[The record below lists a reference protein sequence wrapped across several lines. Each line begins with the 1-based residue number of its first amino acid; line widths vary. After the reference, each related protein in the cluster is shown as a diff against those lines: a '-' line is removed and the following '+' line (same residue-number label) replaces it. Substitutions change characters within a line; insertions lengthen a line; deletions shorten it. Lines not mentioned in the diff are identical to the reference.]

1 MKTVLLAYGR
11 DQDGAAVETLLAAR
25 GHRVLRSRSGTEALE
40 TVRREQPE
48 VLVADVMLPR
58 LDGFALCRRIKE
70 DDLLRHLP
78 VLLHSF
84 RVEGPKYEAFA
95 AEVGAERFLPNGVP
109 LEELARLVDEAQA
122 SAPDPAE
129 DLVAANRRLV
139 DANLELEQSRRE
151 ALEAATALEQRNREL
166 TEAVGQA
173 RADAER
179 VTRERTERA
188 ALDREDL
195 ERLQTR
201 IRELEVAQQR
211 LLETEQRALGMARE
225 TRVEASRVAAL
236 ENRLAELQA
245 TRSAVIAARAD
256 AERLFAELPAPA
268 WLVDVES
275 GKVVALSEAAAHL
288 TGTSSSDALHAPFRN
303 LVPSLTLG
311 GEAPWPRRFAVP
323 RTEGESLPMEAER
336 AAVSHGGRACWLL
349 CARDTTA
356 EQASLDALGAFEG
369 MERAMLGLAA
379 ALSTLSEMQDAGRT
393 GRLRRVGELAA
404 ALGSALGLPARTLA
418 GLRVTGQLLD
428 VGMLLVPRELLWRA
442 SALSP
447 AEFELV
453 KTHAERGYE
462 LLREIPFP
470 WPVAEAVRQHH
481 ERLDGSGYP
490 RGLAGDAILLEARIV
505 AVADVVDAML
515 SPRPHRPP
523 LRLEA
528 CLAELQQQAG
538 RRYDE
543 SVVAACVRILQ
554 EREGRIAIASSEAQR
569 VA

>member
-11 DQDGAAVETLLAAR
+11 DQDGAAVETLLSAR
-25 GHRVLRSRSGTEALE
+25 GHRVLRSRSGTEALD

-48 VLVADVMLPR
+48 VVVADVMLPR

-95 AEVGAERFLPNGVP
+95 VEVGAERFLPTGVP
-109 LEELARLVDEAQA
+109 LEELAKLVDEVQVE
-122 SAPDPAE
+122 APILRE
-129 DLVAANRRLV
+129 DLEAANRRLV
-139 DANLELEQSRRE
+139 EANRELEDAHRE
-151 ALEAATALEQRNREL
+151 ALQAAGVLEQRNHEL
-166 TEAVGQA
+166 VEAVAQA
-173 RADAER
+173 RNDVER
-179 VTRERTERA
+179 VGRERTERA
-188 ALDREDL
+188 VVDREDL
-195 ERLQTR
+195 DRLQTR
-201 IRELEVAQQR
+201 IRELEVAQQH
-211 LLETEQRALGMARE
+211 LVATEQRARGMARE
-225 TRVEASRVAAL
+225 TRVEAGRMAAL
-236 ENRLAELQA
+236 ESRLAELQVS
-245 TRSAVIAARAD
+245 RSAVMSARAD

-268 WLVDVES
+268 WLVDVEN
-275 GKVVALSEAAAHL
+275 GKVITLSEAAAAL
-288 TGTSSSDALHAPFRN
+288 TGTSSSDALHTPFKS
-303 LVPSLTLG
+303 LVPALTLG
-311 GEAPWPRRFAVP
+311 GEAPWPRRFALP
-323 RTEGESLPMEAER
+323 RENAESLPMEADR

-349 CARDTTA
+349 CARDATA
-356 EQASLDALGAFEG
+356 EQSGLDALGAFEG
-369 MERAMLGLAA
+369 MERAMLGLAG

-393 GRLRRVGELAA
+393 GRLRRVGELSV
-404 ALGSALGLPARTLA
+404 ALGKALGLPARTLA

-442 SALSP
+442 SALTP

-543 SVVAACVRILQ
+543 NVVAACVRILQ
-554 EREGRIAIASSEAQR
+554 EREGRIAIASAETQR

>member
-25 GHRVLRSRSGTEALE
+25 GHRVLRSRSGTDALD

-48 VLVADVMLPR
+48 VVVADVMLPK

-95 AEVGAERFLPNGVP
+95 VEVGAERFLPTGVP
-109 LEELARLVDEAQA
+109 LEELAKLVDEAQVE
-122 SAPDPAE
+122 APVPKE
-129 DLVAANRRLV
+129 DLEAANRRLTE
-139 DANLELEQSRRE
+139 ANRELEE
-151 ALEAATALEQRNREL
+151 AHRAALATASALEQRNHEL
-166 TEAVGQA
+166 TEAVT
-173 RADAER
+173 RAQSDVER
-179 VTRERTERA
+179 VGRERTERA
-188 ALDREDL
+188 VLDREDL
-195 ERLQTR
+195 ERLQNR
-201 IRELEVAQQR
+201 IRELEVAQQH
-211 LLETEQRALGMARE
+211 LVATEQRARGMARE
-225 TRVEASRVAAL
+225 TRVEASRMAAL
-236 ENRLAELQA
+236 ESRLADLQA
-245 TRSAVIAARAD
+245 ARAAALSARAD
-256 AERLFAELPAPA
+256 AERLFAELPTPT

-275 GKVVALSEAAAHL
+275 GEVVSLSEAAAAL
-288 TGTSSSDALHAPFRN
+288 TGTSAGDALRSPFKN
-303 LVPSLTLG
+303 LVPALALG
-311 GEAPWPRRFAVP
+311 GEAPWPRRFALP
-323 RTEGESLPMEAER
+323 RADGESLPMEAER
-336 AAVSHGGRACWLL
+336 SPVSYDGRACWLI
-349 CARDTTA
+349 CARDATA
-356 EQASLDALGAFEG
+356 EQASLDALTAFDG
-369 MERAMLGLAA
+369 MERAMLGLAG
-379 ALSTLSEMQDAGRT
+379 ALSTLSEMQDPGRA
-393 GRLRRVGELAA
+393 GRLRRVGELSA
-404 ALGSALGLPARTLA
+404 ALGSALDLPASTVA

-442 SALSP
+442 SALSA

-462 LLREIPFP
+462 LLSEIPFP

-543 SVVAACVRILQ
+543 KVVAACIRILQ
-554 EREGRIAIASSEAQR
+554 EREGRVAIAAAETQR